1 MAGIEEYERVIALYA
16 EYYERADEK
25 TREEAHQFADVVIRC
40 KRGLADEPELV
51 VDVDDLDRRLKSL
64 AERTEFDMCV
74 DNGWVSEIY
83 GISSGC
89 SDKSDSSCPPL
100 NEDSFECF
108 YEADEYDPGTL
119 PTISEEEH
127 QDSVCDTEFLDKVA
141 FDNVET
147 SMYGSSQSQSELLSG
162 GPSTIPLIG
171 EAPTKNSAFIR
182 DEDSEQTCSN
192 QASTTSS
199 SELPDSASDGGPFPC
214 KWRLR
219 FGGSCTFTLGTKQ
232 SHDRHVITHLF
243 EDDGYKLRRFECAKW
258 WPVELF
264 LTSEC
269 RVPSAEAPPSVS
281 HTWER
286 RFLEL
291 IKNYPSL
298 INEPFKD
305 SCAQDGKV
313 ASPSVSEPPPAKRR
327 RTA

>member
-1 MAGIEEYERVIALYA
+1 MAGVEEYERVIALHA
-16 EYYERADEK
+16 ECYERADEN
-25 TREEAHQFADVVIRC
+25 TREEARQFADTVIRW
-40 KRGLADEPELV
+40 KRGLADESELV
-51 VDVDDLDRRLKSL
+51 VDVDDLDKRLNSL
-64 AERTEFDMCV
+64 VKRTEFDMYD
-74 DNGWVSEIY
+74 DNGWASEIY

-89 SDKSDSSCPPL
+89 SDKSDSSCLPL

-108 YEADEYDPGTL
+108 HEADEHDPDTL
-119 PTISEEEH
+119 PKISEGEH
-127 QDSVCDTEFLDKVA
+127 QDSVRDTEFLDEVA
-141 FDNVET
+141 FDNVESST
-147 SMYGSSQSQSELLSG
+147 YGSSQSELLSEE
-162 GPSTIPLIG
+162 PSTVPLIG
-171 EAPTKNSAFIR
+171 EAPTKISVFIR
-182 DEDSEQTCSN
+182 DEDSEKACSN

-199 SELPDSASDGGPFPC
+199 PELPNSASDGGSFPC

-269 RVPSAEAPPSVS
+269 RIPSAEAPPSVL

-298 INEPFKD
+298 VNEPFKE
-305 SCAQDGKV
+305 SCAQDGEV